1 MSAADCKLWAYEQVV
16 VAAEAPGQPM
26 VEYSVRVQSVV
37 LLIWFS
43 FGLEIIA
50 FTSTCIGS
58 HNSLLKIF

>member
-1 MSAADCKLWAYEQVV
+1 M
-16 VAAEAPGQPM
+16 AAEALGQPM

-43 FGLEIIA
+43 FGLESIA

-58 HNSLLKIF
+58 HDSLLKIF